1 MGTSLENITFL
12 RNLETVE
19 IMVDLDPEILQRKK
33 IRVFVGL
40 KESKGFLNMILSWCI
55 IRCQPKIF
63 YKKVSRN
70 EIRILLYS
78 YHLLMKTL

>member
-1 MGTSLENITFL
+1 MVNITFL

-19 IMVDLDPEILQRKK
+19 LMEDLDPEILQRKK
-33 IRVFVGL
+33 ISIFVGL
-40 KESKGFLNMILSWCI
+40 KESKGFLNVILGWCI
-55 IRCQPKIF
+55 THCQPKIF

-70 EIRILLYS
+70 EIRILLYP